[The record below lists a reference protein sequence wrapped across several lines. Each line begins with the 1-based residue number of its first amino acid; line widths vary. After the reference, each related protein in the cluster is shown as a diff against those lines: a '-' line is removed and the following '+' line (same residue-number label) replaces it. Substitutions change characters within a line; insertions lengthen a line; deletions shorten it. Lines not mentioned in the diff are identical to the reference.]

1 MTWWLTEWRSLAP
14 LSRLGLLVLVVGA
27 ALDTGVHVR
36 TGSPGGSMGFTPA
49 EHSAHLVILIGMLCT
64 LLGIVL
70 NAIWPGRPQESLN
83 K

>member
-1 MTWWLTEWRSLAP
+1 MTRWLTEWRSLAP
-14 LSRLGLLVLVVGA
+14 LTRLGIVVLVVGA

-36 TGSPGGSMGFTPA
+36 TGSPGGSLGFTPA

-64 LLGIVL
+64 LLGVVL
-70 NAIWPGRPQESLN
+70 NGIWPARPRQSLR